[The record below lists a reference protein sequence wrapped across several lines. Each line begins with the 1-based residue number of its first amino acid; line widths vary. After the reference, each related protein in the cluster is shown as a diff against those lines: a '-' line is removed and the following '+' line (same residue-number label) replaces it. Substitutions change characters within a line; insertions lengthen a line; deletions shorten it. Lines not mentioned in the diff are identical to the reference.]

1 MISAKYGRRMTVFT
15 MSLWALCAATIV
27 ITAQNKTHMLIS
39 RVLNYVYVV
48 SASDIT
54 ICGRGVLS
62 LRADDRRAWSC
73 L

>member
-1 MISAKYGRRMTVFT
+1 MVSAKYGRRMTVFT

-39 RVLNYVYVV
+39 RVLNYIYVV

-54 ICGRGVLS
+54 TCARGFLFW
-62 LRADDRRAWSC
+62 RADDRRAWNC